1 MPSPGLSRGA
11 RLLRRWRELKRPVLV
26 HPVRGVAGVV
36 LIIPVLA
43 MFCIVAIPFYVGKF
57 AGRFFD
63 WMHDVADC
71 AFDAI
76 GDWYADFLESKRE
89 RHLRF
94 WARVRNGERPEG
106 WHLDPQRPGWLIKND
121 AAWNRRAKEDEA
133 K

>member
-11 RLLRRWRELKRPVLV
+11 RLLRRWRTLKRPILV
-26 HPVRGVAGVV
+26 HPVRGVAGVA

-43 MFCIVAIPFYVGKF
+43 TFGIITIPFYVGRY

-71 AFDAI
+71 AFDTI

-94 WARVRNGERPEG
+94 WARVGNGEAPEG
-106 WHLDPQRPGWLIKND
+106 WRIDPDDPGRLIK
-121 AAWNRRAKEDEA
+121 EDVNA
-133 K
+133 